1 MRFKLNIPEYS
12 IKTEYAYTHDVLNE
26 QKDFPILTI
35 GKDSYIEEAIVENV
49 LDSQLI
55 YNLQIG
61 RYSAIASD
69 VTFIIDLN
77 HDYKRVCQGRI
88 HDIPY
93 RRPELSRRKG
103 QIIIMNDCWIGA
115 KATIMSGVTIGNGA
129 VVSAEAVVSKDV
141 PPYAIVA
148 GNPAHIIGYR
158 FEPQQIEALQLIRW
172 WNWSPEKITSCA
184 EELYGDIDTF
194 ISKHIDEAKQDLS
207 AISPVD
213 IAPIEKHNQAEEKRL
228 FYIPDF
234 EQDYPTWPRVI
245 EAYIQSYA
253 DTNYELLLYVE
264 EDDFLQHKLA
274 LLDELFSKYEDAN
287 CYINLYVGNIENL
300 RTIMCQADAYIT
312 NRSLNNVACMDMAD
326 LFHLPV
332 YSSVDMPVFH
342 ETVISHMVRKPAT
355 QTPNNSLSLDTLK
368 TITKTLGTIQDNQ
381 EHLQN
386 TIIQISRNQAALDST
401 IDNLQYEILDTDKP
415 VYPIIEP
422 IENTI
427 SQIINEGKSMC
438 RFGDGEFSL
447 IAGEQRHRFHAPSP
461 KLTERLLE
469 VLHSDNPHIL
479 ICIPD
484 MYGDLSQYNM
494 DSKYNMRL
502 YLTNQIRQQHY
513 TLLDLNRH
521 YHNAHITRPY
531 AIYADNHTSA
541 PRERFAALKKIWDNR
556 KLLIIEGEKTRM
568 GIGNDLFDN
577 AADIIR
583 ILGPAESAFDHYDDI
598 LAEALKQEKD
608 RLVLIALGATATV
621 LAYDLANAGFQALDI
636 GHIDIEYEW
645 MRAGDKV
652 AIHNKYVN
660 EVKDGYMVED
670 IHNPVYESQIIARI
684 I

>member
-1 MRFKLNIPEYS
+1 MKFNLTVNQS
-12 IKTEYAYTHDVLNE
+12 TTEYTYKYNIGDK
-26 QKDFPILTI
+26 QKLFPILTI
-35 GKDSYIEEAIVENV
+35 GKDSYISEASVKCTMDD
-49 LDSQLI
+49 LLL
-55 YNLQIG
+55 YNLQVG
-61 RYSAIASD
+61 RYSSISENI
-69 VTFIIDLN
+69 TFLLDIN
-77 HDYKRVCQGRI
+77 HDYKRICQGRI
-88 HDIPY
+88 SSILDSHPGSII
-93 RRPELSRRKG
+93 RKG
-103 QIIIMNDCWIGA
+103 QIIIMNDCWIGDSVII
-115 KATIMSGVTIGNGA
+115 TSGVTIGNGA
-129 VVSAEAVVSKDV
+129 VILAGSVVTKDV
-141 PPYAIVA
+141 PAYAIA
-148 GNPAHIIGYR
+148 EGNPAQIIGYR
-158 FEPQQIEALQLIRW
+158 FEPEQIEALQLIRW

-184 EELYGDIDTF
+184 EELYGGIDAF
-194 ISKHIDEAKQDLS
+194 ISKHIDEAKQELS
-207 AISPVD
+207 AINPVD
-213 IAPIEKHNQAEEKRL
+213 IAPIEKHNRGEEKRL

-264 EDDFLQHKLA
+264 EDDFFQHKLT

-287 CYINLYVGNIENL
+287 CYINLYVGNIEDL
-300 RTIMCQADAYIT
+300 RTIMCQTDAYIT

-342 ETVISHMVRKPAT
+342 ETVISHIVRKPAT
-355 QTPNNSLSLDTLK
+355 QIPNNSLNLDTLK
-368 TITKTLGTIQDNQ
+368 TITKTLGTLQDNQ
-381 EHLQN
+381 EYLQN

-461 KLTERLLE
+461 KLTKRLLE
-469 VLHSDNPHIL
+469 VLHSDNPDIL
-479 ICIPD
+479 ICIQD

-494 DSKYNMRL
+494 DGKYNIRL
-502 YLTNQIRQQHY
+502 YLTNEVRRQHY
-513 TLLDLNRH
+513 ALLDMNRH
-521 YHNAHITRPY
+521 YHNTHITRPY
-531 AIYADNHTSA
+531 AMYADNHTSA

-583 ILGPAESAFDHYDDI
+583 ILGPAESAFDRYDDI

-608 RLVLIALGATATV
+608 RLVLIALGAAATV

-645 MRAGDKV
+645 MRAGGKV
-652 AIHNKYVN
+652 TIHNKYVN
-660 EVKDGYMVED
+660 EVTDGYMVKD
-670 IHNPVYESQIIARI
+670 IHNPVYESQIIAKFL
-684 I
+684 